1 MAFLTRHCSPP
12 RWCVDPLQD
21 RLVTL
26 ILDDAVYIA
35 TSGAS
40 GAIFKMRD
48 LVCLQDEIGCRDK
61 QMTDRLLQALST
73 IRLQADRQ
81 TYTAALQLVEL
92 LCGALGGPVSARS
105 ARQSSDDQSA
115 AGAEAGFPRPAH

>member
-1 MAFLTRHCSPP
+1 
-12 RWCVDPLQD
+12 LQD

-35 TSGAS
+35 THGAS

-61 QMTDRLLQALST
+61 EMTDRLLQALSM
-73 IRLQADRQ
+73 IKLQADRQ
-81 TYTAALQLVEL
+81 TYTAAIQLVEL
-92 LCGALGGPVSARS
+92 LCSALGRIVSARPS
-105 ARQSSDDQSA
+105 RQFADDQSA
-115 AGAEAGFPRPAH
+115 SGAEAGSPRPAHQGQLPITSARAYAS